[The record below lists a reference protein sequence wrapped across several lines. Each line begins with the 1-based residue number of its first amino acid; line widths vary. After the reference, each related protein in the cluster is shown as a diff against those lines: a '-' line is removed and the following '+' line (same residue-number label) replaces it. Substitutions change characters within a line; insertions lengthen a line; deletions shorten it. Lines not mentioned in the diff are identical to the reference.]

1 LATSI
6 KIKFLGREYNI
17 KSDKDEA
24 YIQQLHQYIE
34 EKAQEAVLSARAVSS
49 MDVVVLTLL
58 NVADDYIS
66 LRDHFNQTFDSRLQR
81 MIDSIEATSNE
92 VSACGVRGQ

>member
-1 LATSI
+1 LAASI

-24 YIQQLHQYIE
+24 YIQRLHQYIE
-34 EKAQEAVLSARAVSS
+34 EKAQEAVSSAVTVSS

-58 NVADDYIS
+58 KVADDYLTI
-66 LRDHFNQTFDSRLQR
+66 RDNFNQPFENRLQR
-81 MIDSIEATSNE
+81 LIDSIDATS
-92 VSACGVRGQ
+92 C